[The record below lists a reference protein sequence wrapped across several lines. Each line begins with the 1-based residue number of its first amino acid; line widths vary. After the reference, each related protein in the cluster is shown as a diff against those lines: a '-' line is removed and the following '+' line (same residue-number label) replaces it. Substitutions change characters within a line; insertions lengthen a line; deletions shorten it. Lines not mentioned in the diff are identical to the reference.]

1 MAKHIHLK
9 SYLLLLAY
17 LTLFIVG
24 LSLNPFQTIR
34 TSATDSPNLFI
45 QDDLEN
51 GQILK
56 VNSLEDWTQNILK
69 INNNRNLTLNFLSGL
84 LIFDEIITYPEHN
97 SGLHFNTPKICFKF
111 PLSEHNEEG

>member
-111 PLSEHNEEG
+111 ALSEHTEEG